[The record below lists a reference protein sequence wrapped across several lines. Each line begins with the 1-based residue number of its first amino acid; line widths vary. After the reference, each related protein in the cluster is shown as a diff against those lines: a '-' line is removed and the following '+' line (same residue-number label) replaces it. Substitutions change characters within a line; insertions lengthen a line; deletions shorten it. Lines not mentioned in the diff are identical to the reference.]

1 MTREAFPHDLDA
13 EKAVLGGC
21 LLNPFGFEIATR
33 VLAVDDFYR
42 RGHQLLLRKMHG
54 LHQRGSAIDLLTVKS
69 ALTPA
74 ELVDAGG
81 PVYLAELLDGVP
93 ASTNIEHYARIVKEH
108 ADRRALLQSLRK
120 AEALVIEGQTA
131 ATVADTAAAAL
142 AGFTATH
149 DDVAEPDA
157 VTWPGALEDAAFYG
171 VLGDVV
177 RAVEPHSEADPAAL
191 LIQALVLFGNIV
203 GASPHCYA
211 GGARHQVNLFAALVG
226 LSSKGRKG
234 TAYNSIAT
242 PFRQVDPT
250 LDDPERVGS
259 GLSSGEGLIWSV
271 RDAILKGREIVDPG
285 VEDKRKLIVE
295 GEFASVLKQLGR
307 EGNILS
313 AIIRQ
318 AWDSGTLGTMTKTN
332 QAKATGAH
340 ISIIGHVTKDEL
352 LRYLTA
358 TESGNGFG
366 NRILW
371 TCVRRSKFLPEGGE
385 LHLVDLSAVVNRLRS
400 AVEFARRAGEVR
412 RGPEARALWADV
424 YPDLSEAPLGMFGA
438 MTSRAEAQVL
448 RLASIYALADC
459 SDVVQVVHLRAALAV
474 WLYCRDSA
482 QFLFGSSI
490 GDPVADEVALALQ
503 RAGADGMTRT
513 EIRDYFGRNKNS
525 ADLGRAL
532 TLLQEHGRAHR
543 QEDRSK
549 PGRPVERWIRASHD
563 KRDLGLVVCR
573 KGGARGP
580 APASS
585 HDINDITH
593 SESQGRHWLRHTTEV
608 EGFSDGVHVE
618 RL

>member
-1 MTREAFPHDLDA
+1 MSADAMPHNLEA
-13 EKAVLGGC
+13 ERAVLGAC
-21 LLNPFGFEIATR
+21 LLNPEAFTTAAGI
-33 VLAVDDFYR
+33 VDSSDFYR
-42 RGHQLLLRKMHG
+42 RQHQ
-54 LHQRGSAIDLLTVKS
+54 SAYRAMGRVHRRSTTIDLVTLKNELTE
-69 ALTPA
+69 A
-74 ELVDAGG
+74 ELEDIG
-81 PVYLAELLDGVP
+81 PAYLASLTDGVP
-93 ASTNIEHYARIVKEH
+93 RSSNVEHYAKIVREQAQK
-108 ADRRALLQSLRK
+108 RAMLSAFRV
-120 AEALVIEGQTA
+120 AEAGLLNGQTA
-131 ATVADTAAAAL
+131 ETVANTASALL
-142 AGFTATH
+142 AGFRSST
-149 DDVAEPDA
+149 DDPVEPD
-157 VTWPGALEDAAFYG
+157 TMSWPAPLDPVAYYG
-171 VLGDVV
+171 ILGEVV
-177 RAVEPHSEADPAAL
+177 RTVEPHSEADPAAL
-191 LIQALVLFGNIV
+191 LLQALVLFGNII
-203 GASPHCYA
+203 GPSAHCYA
-211 GGARHQVNLFAALVG
+211 GGARHQMNLFAALVG

-234 TAYNSIAT
+234 TAFQSIVT

-250 LDDPERVGS
+250 LDAPDRVGS

-271 RDAILKGREIVDPG
+271 RDAILKGREVMDPG
-285 VEDKRKLIVE
+285 VEDKRKLILE

-385 LHLVDLSAVVNRLRS
+385 LHLIDLSAVVNRLRS
-400 AVEFARRAGEVR
+400 AVEFARRADEVR

-459 SDVVQVVHLRAALAV
+459 SDVVQVVHLQAALAV
-474 WLYCRDSA
+474 WLYCRNSA
-482 QFLFGSSI
+482 QFLFGTSI
-490 GDPVADEVALALQ
+490 GDPVADEVAQALQ

-513 EIRDYFGRNKNS
+513 EIRDHFGRNKNA

-543 QEDRSK
+543 REDRSK
-549 PGRPVERWIRASHD
+549 PGRPVERWSTASYD
-563 KRDLGLVVCR
+563 RNDGTSVVCR
-573 KGGARGP
+573 SGGNRGTD
-580 APASS
+580 SVS
-585 HDINDITH
+585 TNDLNDINHT
-593 SESQGRHWLRHTTEV
+593 SSQAHHGLRHTTEV
-608 EGFSDGVHVE
+608 GALQRGVNVE
-618 RL
+618 RI